1 MQMKTKNKLKQEN
14 ILECNKALEDGRC
27 TAKHKVMDHKQQIVK
42 HEHQNEKYCST
53 TFRKT

>member
-42 HEHQNEKYCST
+42 HDYQNEKYCST